1 MILSCQKLSKSF
13 GEEMILRHLSFQ
25 MEAGEKY
32 AVVGPNGCGKS
43 TLLKLIVGQMAADE
57 GTVYLAQGV
66 SLGYL
71 AQYQNDSLEGSIL
84 DIVLDSCRELIQTE
98 QELRAMETRMAG
110 LKGEELTRL
119 LDRYQKTSEEF
130 ERRGGLTFRSEA
142 VGTLKG
148 LGFGEEDFD
157 KLPSQLSGGQLTRVF
172 LARLL
177 LLKPDLLILDEP
189 INHLD
194 LASIQWLENFLS
206 NYRGGVLIV
215 AHDRYFL
222 NRIVDHVLDLSNH
235 SCQVYKG
242 DYTAYVNQRELRM
255 ETLRREY
262 ARQQKTI
269 ERQEAVIDKLRQF
282 NREKSIR
289 RADSRKRALERM
301 DRMEKPLEEDH
312 AMRLALAP
320 ERESGKDVLCIEDLS
335 MAFGP
340 EQLFREF
347 NLLIRKGE
355 RVAVLGENGS
365 GKTTLLKIINQ
376 RCKALSGK
384 VRLGANVTVGYY
396 DQAQQELDD
405 AKTLFEEMSDAYP
418 NLTETRI
425 RNVLAA
431 FLFTGDDVYKRISA
445 LSGGERGRLSL
456 AKLMLS
462 GANFLIL
469 DEPTNHLDMESKD
482 ILERALNDYRGTL
495 LYVSHDRYFIN
506 KTASRILYLADGHF
520 TEYLGNYDYFLA
532 KKQEEDK
539 PSALASLQAK
549 DRSAQADQD
558 RTDLGKVSWERQKQL
573 AASERKLEHSRARL
587 EREISDREERIRQIM
602 KLFEDPEVATNSARL
617 NELSAEQEAL
627 QAEAD
632 ELYEA
637 WASLDEE

>member
-71 AQYQNDSLEGSIL
+71 AQYQSDSLEGNIL

-119 LDRYQKTSEEF
+119 LDRYQKASEEF

-148 LGFGEEDFD
+148 LGFGEEDFN

-235 SCQVYKG
+235 SCQLYKG

-289 RADSRKRALERM
+289 RADSRKRALEKM
-301 DRMEKPLEEDH
+301 DRMEKPPEEDH

-320 ERESGKDVLCIEDLS
+320 ERESGKDVLYIEDLS

-340 EQLFREF
+340 EQLFRKF

-539 PSALASLQAK
+539 PSALASLQDKAH
-549 DRSAQADQD
+549 SAQADQD